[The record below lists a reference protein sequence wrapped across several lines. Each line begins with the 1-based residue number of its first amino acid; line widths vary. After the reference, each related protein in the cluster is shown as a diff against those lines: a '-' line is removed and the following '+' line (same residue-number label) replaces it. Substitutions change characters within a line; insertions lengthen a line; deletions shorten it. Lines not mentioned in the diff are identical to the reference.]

1 MPSAKRLREPETAEQ
16 LGRLLRVSDAALAN
30 LAPEDLLDQLL
41 IRVREVLEADTAA
54 ILLLDEASGDLVARA
69 AKGLEE
75 EVEQGVRIP
84 VGKGFAGRIAAD
96 RSPVVIERVDHKNV
110 LNPILREKG
119 VRSLLGVPMLVQGKV
134 LGVLHVGTLAERH
147 FTTNDIEL
155 LQLVA
160 ERVSLALHVRLFER
174 ERLISTTLQ
183 QAFLPEALPDLP
195 GVRLASRYQPASE
208 SSGIGGD
215 WYDAFVLP
223 SGAVA
228 LAMGDVAGHGLKAA
242 SVMGK
247 VRNAL
252 RAYAVEVPD
261 PAEVLARL
269 DRLMR
274 FFEIDDIVTLLFGI
288 VDPDLSAFRF
298 ASAGHLPPLV
308 VTRTGQRFVSG
319 GPSNPPLGTGLSHA
333 YREEIVPLEPDSSL
347 ILYTDGLV
355 ERRNESLTRGLER
368 LCEAASSIRSLGHPD
383 DAIAA
388 LVDSLLDE
396 ASPTDDVAILML
408 RREEA
413 SSTLDLRVRAAPAE
427 LLTLRRALRRWLSEL
442 DGSMTGH
449 DVILA
454 AGEASANA
462 VEHAYGPAGGWV
474 HVTGTRDQQAIQV
487 IVRDEGHWRARPT
500 SRGRGIGLMRTAMDT
515 VEFDRSIAG
524 TSVTMRRS
532 VQR

>member
-1 MPSAKRLREPETAEQ
+1 VPSAKRLREPETAEQ

-208 SSGIGGD
+208 SSGISGD

-228 LAMGDVAGHGLKAA
+228 LAMA
-242 SVMGK
+242 
-247 VRNAL
+247 
-252 RAYAVEVPD
+252 
-261 PAEVLARL
+261 
-269 DRLMR
+269 
-274 FFEIDDIVTLLFGI
+274 T
-288 VDPDLSAFRF
+288 
-298 ASAGHLPPLV
+298 
-308 VTRTGQRFVSG
+308 
-319 GPSNPPLGTGLSHA
+319 
-333 YREEIVPLEPDSSL
+333 
-347 ILYTDGLV
+347 
-355 ERRNESLTRGLER
+355 
-368 LCEAASSIRSLGHPD
+368 
-383 DAIAA
+383 
-388 LVDSLLDE
+388 
-396 ASPTDDVAILML
+396 
-408 RREEA
+408 
-413 SSTLDLRVRAAPAE
+413 
-427 LLTLRRALRRWLSEL
+427 
-442 DGSMTGH
+442 
-449 DVILA
+449 
-454 AGEASANA
+454 
-462 VEHAYGPAGGWV
+462 
-474 HVTGTRDQQAIQV
+474 
-487 IVRDEGHWRARPT
+487 WRATGSRRPR
-500 SRGRGIGLMRTAMDT
+500 SWGR
-515 VEFDRSIAG
+515 
-524 TSVTMRRS
+524 SVTPCAPMRSRS
-532 VQR
+532 RIRPRFWRAWIA